1 MVTLGNN
8 NYNIEIMMKRYWQNY
23 LLPSLTRRGLGV
35 GLLLAL
41 LAFTACSSDDD
52 GNKKDDTLTPQKL
65 TGLWVADYAQS
76 ATDDGL
82 SWTRVVED
90 FLFRGD
96 GTGYWECYLLDGNQ
110 LVGAEADRDN
120 DATHYTISGNTV
132 TVTIDNSII
141 KWTLTYADGKLTDT
155 DEGTVYRKA
164 TTEQQTL
171 VEQLYNDWK
180 GMNSG
185 TKDDGSTINTD
196 VTDSYT
202 DEPARACRR

>member
-1 MVTLGNN
+1 
-8 NYNIEIMMKRYWQNY
+8 MKKYICI
-23 LLPSLTRRGLGV
+23 LAV
-35 GLLLAL
+35 AL
-41 LAFTACSSDDD
+41 LTLTACSSDN
-52 GNKKDDTLTPQKL
+52 GESKDDLTVQKL
-65 TGLWVADYAQS
+65 IGLWVSDYKDS
-76 ATDDGL
+76 GSDDDV
-82 SWTRVVED
+82 SWNRIVKDYV
-90 FLFRGD
+90 FRAD

-132 TVTIDNSII
+132 TVTRDNSII

-155 DEGTVYRKA
+155 ENGVVYRKA

-185 TKDDGSTINTD
+185 TKDDGSTINTA

-202 DEPARACRR
+202 DEPARVRRR

>member
-1 MVTLGNN
+1 
-8 NYNIEIMMKRYWQNY
+8 MKKYIW
-23 LLPSLTRRGLGV
+23 LLTV
-35 GLLLAL
+35 GMLL
-41 LAFTACSSDDD
+41 FTACGSSDDD
-52 GNKKDDTLTPQKL
+52 EKKDDPLTPAML
-65 TGLWVADYAQS
+65 AGLWVADYAQS
-76 ATDDGL
+76 ATEDGKT
-82 SWTRVVED
+82 WTRVMED

-110 LVGAEADRDN
+110 LVDADADRDN

-132 TVTIDNSII
+132 TITLDNSII

-155 DEGTVYRKA
+155 ENGVVYRKA

-185 TKDDGSTINTD
+185 TKDDGSTIKTD
-196 VTDSYT
+196 VTDNYT
-202 DEPARACRR
+202 DEPARAPRH

>member
-1 MVTLGNN
+1 
-8 NYNIEIMMKRYWQNY
+8 MKKYIW
-23 LLPSLTRRGLGV
+23 LLTV
-35 GLLLAL
+35 GMLL
-41 LAFTACSSDDD
+41 FTACGSSDDD
-52 GNKKDDTLTPQKL
+52 EKKDDPLTPAML
-65 TGLWVADYAQS
+65 AGLWVADYAQS
-76 ATDDGL
+76 ATEDGKT
-82 SWTRVVED
+82 WTRVMED

-110 LVGAEADRDN
+110 LVDADADRDN

-132 TVTIDNSII
+132 TVTRDNSII

-155 DEGTVYRKA
+155 EEGIVYRKS

-185 TKDDGSTINTD
+185 TKDDGSTIKTD
-196 VTDSYT
+196 VTDNYT
-202 DEPARACRR
+202 DEPARARRR

>member
-1 MVTLGNN
+1 
-8 NYNIEIMMKRYWQNY
+8 MKKYICI
-23 LLPSLTRRGLGV
+23 LAV
-35 GLLLAL
+35 AL
-41 LAFTACSSDDD
+41 LTLTACSSDN
-52 GNKKDDTLTPQKL
+52 GESKDDLTVQKL
-65 TGLWVADYAQS
+65 IGLWVSDYKDS
-76 ATDDGL
+76 GSDDDV
-82 SWTRVVED
+82 SWNRIVKDYV
-90 FLFRGD
+90 FRAD

-110 LVGAEADRDN
+110 LVGADADRDN

-132 TVTIDNSII
+132 TVTRDNSII

-155 DEGTVYRKA
+155 ENGTVYRKA
-164 TTEQQTL
+164 ATEQQTL

-202 DEPARACRR
+202 DEPARARRR

>member
-1 MVTLGNN
+1 
-8 NYNIEIMMKRYWQNY
+8 MKKYICI
-23 LLPSLTRRGLGV
+23 LAV
-35 GLLLAL
+35 AL
-41 LAFTACSSDDD
+41 LTLTACSSDN
-52 GNKKDDTLTPQKL
+52 GESKDDLTVQKL
-65 TGLWVADYAQS
+65 IGLWVSDYKDS
-76 ATDDGL
+76 GSDDDV
-82 SWTRVVED
+82 SWNRIVKDYV
-90 FLFRGD
+90 FRAD

-110 LVGAEADRDN
+110 LVGADADRDN

-132 TVTIDNSII
+132 TVTRDNSII

-155 DEGTVYRKA
+155 ENGVVYRKA

-185 TKDDGSTINTD
+185 TKDDGTTVKTD

-202 DEPARACRR
+202 DEPARVRPR